1 MWRLFISAVDKKKEC
16 CVFNLHLLFHLI
28 LGGYVTNNFTTCSIC
43 FLQRLIYLLTFNI
56 IWKMEYGLKFYILI
70 YYSLTQF
77 KFSFMSEN
85 YFLDSWMFFFL
96 LWVIYVCVCTYIHI
110 HNDGSQSTL
119 SSIRGTSGNFWRH
132 VSLSWLGGGCY
143 WEGVFTDVYWVETG
157 VLLSIP

>member
-85 YFLDSWMFFFL
+85 YFLDSWMFFSFYE
-96 LWVIYVCVCTYIHI
+96 WYTCVCVLIFIFITMVL
-110 HNDGSQSTL
+110 SQLCPPSEEHL
-119 SSIRGTSGNFWRH
+119 AISGGMFH
-132 VSLSWLGGGCY
+132 CHD
-143 WEGVFTDVYWVETG
+143 WEGVVTGRGSLLMFTG
-157 VLLSIP
+157 